1 MLFIVLT
8 LPGAIVSGYYYP
20 ELSQSDLG
28 VLLLVLFDDITFSYH
43 SLNFFVLL
51 FTNTKFNSELKELF
65 PAIFKIMARNES
77 STNSTAHLKNSNN
90 NNKL

>member
-8 LPGAIVSGYYYP
+8 LPGAIISGYYYP

-28 VLLLVLFDDITFSYH
+28 VLLLTLCDDITFSYH

-51 FTNTKFNSELKELF
+51 FTNTKFKSELKDLF
-65 PAIFKIMARNES
+65 PVIFKIMSRNQN
-77 STNSTAHLKNSNN
+77 STNSTAHIKNSNSN
-90 NNKL
+90 NRL